1 MAEIRDVRG
10 KQQALDSRT
19 HRVEEI
25 QAQVARL
32 ERAMAEDDERGAPRG
47 WGCFGWLLRRRRRG
61 PSAATG
67 ASLEQAVFGHKAA
80 TATASASATD
90 RLSTA
95 ARSMEAHA
103 EGLGERARA
112 ARARAKALMGA
123 GKKPEAMA
131 MLKKAKHAEAQ
142 YENALATHSALER
155 QIDVLAESALQR
167 EVATALSASVS
178 VAKKKTLGLLSK
190 TEAAV
195 DSAVE
200 LKDFA
205 EDVSQAFGGLQTDNY
220 DDDELLQELQEMS
233 MEEEVEEVIA
243 TPAPAQ
249 VATPA
254 MIVDV
259 SAYPTA
265 PRAERKLERK
275 SLLSDDSAA
284 HEASEAMSCG

>member
-10 KQQALDSRT
+10 KQQALDQKS

-32 ERAMAEDDERGAPRG
+32 ERAMAEEAAPRG

-61 PSAATG
+61 ASSSTG
-67 ASLEQAVFGHKAA
+67 ASLDQAVFGHKAA
-80 TATASASATD
+80 TAASASATD

-95 ARSMEAHA
+95 ARSMESHA
-103 EGLGERARA
+103 ESLGERARA
-112 ARARAKALMGA
+112 ARARAKALMSA
-123 GKKPEAMA
+123 GKKAEAMA
-131 MLKKAKHAEAQ
+131 MLKKAKHSESQ

-205 EDVSQAFGGLQTDNY
+205 EDISQTFGGLQTDNY
-220 DDDELLQELQEMS
+220 DDDELLQELQEMQEDDS
-233 MEEEVEEVIA
+233 VDVA
-243 TPAPAQ
+243 TVAPAE
-249 VATPA
+249 VAVPVVT
-254 MIVDV
+254 VDV

-284 HEASEAMSCG
+284 HEASEAACG

>member
-32 ERAMAEDDERGAPRG
+32 ERAMAEDDDRAAPRG

-61 PSAATG
+61 ASAATG

-80 TATASASATD
+80 TAAASASATD

-95 ARSMEAHA
+95 ARSMESHA

-112 ARARAKALMGA
+112 ARARAKALMSA

-275 SLLSDDSAA
+275 SLLADDSAA
-284 HEASEAMSCG
+284 HEASEATSCG

>member
-1 MAEIRDVRG
+1 MAEIRDVHG
-10 KQQALDSRT
+10 KQKALDQKT

-32 ERAMAEDDERGAPRG
+32 ERAMAEDDDRAAPRR
-47 WGCFGWLLRRRRRG
+47 WGCFGWLLRRRGRG
-61 PSAATG
+61 ASSATG

-80 TATASASATD
+80 TAASASATD

-112 ARARAKALMGA
+112 ARARAKALIGS
-123 GKKPEAMA
+123 GKKAEAMA
-131 MLKKAKHAEAQ
+131 MLKKAKHAESQ

-205 EDVSQAFGGLQTDNY
+205 EDISSAFGGLQTDVY
-220 DDDELLQELQEMS
+220 DEDDLLQELQEMQEDDS
-233 MEEEVEEVIA
+233 VDVETA
-243 TPAPAQ
+243 APAQ
-249 VATPA
+249 VAVPA

-259 SAYPTA
+259 GAYPTA

-284 HEASEAMSCG
+284 HAASEATSCG

>member
-32 ERAMAEDDERGAPRG
+32 ERAMAEDDDRAAPRR
-47 WGCFGWLLRRRRRG
+47 WGCLGWLLRRRGR
-61 PSAATG
+61 SASSATG

-80 TATASASATD
+80 TMAASASATD

-95 ARSMEAHA
+95 ARSMESHA
-103 EGLGERARA
+103 ESLGERARA

-275 SLLSDDSAA
+275 SLLADDSAA
-284 HEASEAMSCG
+284 HAASEAAACG

>member
-1 MAEIRDVRG
+1 MAEIRDARG
-10 KQQALDSRT
+10 KQRALEERS

-32 ERAMAEDDERGAPRG
+32 ERAMAEEDAPRG
-47 WGCFGWLLRRRRRG
+47 WGGCFGWLLRRRGRG
-61 PSAATG
+61 APVASGAA
-67 ASLEQAVFGHKAA
+67 LEQAVFGHKA

-90 RLSTA
+90 RLSAA
-95 ARSMEAHA
+95 ARAMETHA

-112 ARARAKALMGA
+112 ARARAKALIGA
-123 GKKPEAMA
+123 GKKAEAMA
-131 MLKKAKHAEAQ
+131 MLKKAKTAEAQ

-205 EDVSQAFGGLQTDNY
+205 EDVSQAFGGLQMDNY
-220 DDDELLQELQEMS
+220 DDDELLQELQEMQADDA
-233 MEEEVEEVIA
+233 EDVA
-243 TPAPAQ
+243 TPAPAN
-249 VATPA
+249 VAVPA
-254 MIVDV
+254 MVVDV

-265 PRAERKLERK
+265 PRAARKLERR
-275 SLLSDDSAA
+275 SLLADDSATHA
-284 HEASEAMSCG
+284 ASEAAACG

>member
-1 MAEIRDVRG
+1 MDTPIRSV
-10 KQQALDSRT
+10 KEKTQALEERT
-19 HRVEEI
+19 AKVDAI
-25 QAQVARL
+25 QGQISRL
-32 ERAMAEDDERGAPRG
+32 ERALQDEEDAPRG
-47 WGCFGWLLRRRRRG
+47 GCLSWLFRRRARRS
-61 PSAATG
+61 SAA
-67 ASLEQAVFGHKAA
+67 LDQAVFGHKAS
-80 TATASASATD
+80 TASTTASD

-95 ARSMEAHA
+95 AKSMETHA
-103 EGLGERARA
+103 ESLGERAA
-112 ARARAKALMGA
+112 AARAKAKSLMAA
-123 GKKPEAMA
+123 GKKPEALA
-131 MLKKAKHAEAQ
+131 WLKKAKQAESQ
-142 YENALATHSALER
+142 HSNAVATHAALER
-155 QIDVLAESALQR
+155 QIDVLAESALQK
-167 EVATALSASVS
+167 EVATALSASVA
-178 VAKKKTLGLLSK
+178 VAKKKTAGLLSK
-190 TEAAV
+190 TEDAV

>member
-10 KQQALDSRT
+10 KQQALDQRS

-32 ERAMAEDDERGAPRG
+32 ERAMAEDDDRAAPRR
-47 WGCFGWLLRRRRRG
+47 WGCFGWLLRRRGRG
-61 PSAATG
+61 TSSATG

-80 TATASASATD
+80 TTAASASATD

-112 ARARAKALMGA
+112 ARARAKALIA
-123 GKKPEAMA
+123 SGKKAEAMA
-131 MLKKAKHAEAQ
+131 MLKKAKHAESQ

-205 EDVSQAFGGLQTDNY
+205 EDISSAFGGLQTDVY

-233 MEEEVEEVIA
+233 MEEEVEEAIA

-249 VATPA
+249 VVTVPV
-254 MIVDV
+254 VDP

-265 PRAERKLERK
+265 PRAERKLERR
-275 SLLSDDSAA
+275 SLLSDDGAA
-284 HEASEAMSCG
+284 GGHAESL